1 MYDNVRKP
9 ESDWYE
15 AGCAAPRTDTA
26 GTGCYDSYWSP
37 SQAAAPKKKPHQGLK
52 ITMIILDVLCVRR
65 PRPGF
70 HLRRRRSG
78 PARQR
83 DAPPRGHGR

>member
-15 AGCAAPRTDTA
+15 AGYTAPRTDTA

-52 ITMIILDVLCVRR
+52 ITMIILGVLVCLAIVWLGAWSIGMFITLVERC
-65 PRPGF
+65 
-70 HLRRRRSG
+70 L
-78 PARQR
+78 
-83 DAPPRGHGR
+83 

>member
-15 AGCAAPRTDTA
+15 AGYAAPRTDTT

-37 SQAAAPKKKPHQGLK
+37 SQAAAPKKKG
-52 ITMIILDVLCVRR
+52 ILL
-65 PRPGF
+65 
-70 HLRRRRSG
+70 SS
-78 PARQR
+78 
-83 DAPPRGHGR
+83 

>member
-15 AGCAAPRTDTA
+15 AGYAAPRTDTA

-37 SQAAAPKKKPHQGLK
+37 SQAAAPKKS
-52 ITMIILDVLCVRR
+52 RR
-65 PRPGF
+65 P
-70 HLRRRRSG
+70 S
-78 PARQR
+78 
-83 DAPPRGHGR
+83 PRAAA

>member
-15 AGCAAPRTDTA
+15 AGYTAPRTDTA

-37 SQAAAPKKKPHQGLK
+37 FPYQ
-52 ITMIILDVLCVRR
+52 
-65 PRPGF
+65 
-70 HLRRRRSG
+70 
-78 PARQR
+78 PA
-83 DAPPRGHGR
+83 GRMPIMEQMK

>member
-15 AGCAAPRTDTA
+15 AGYTAPRTDTA

-37 SQAAAPKKKPHQGLK
+37 SQAAAPKKKSHQGLK
-52 ITMIILDVLCVRR
+52 ITMIILGVLVLIIASCYVFAAAA
-65 PRPGF
+65 G
-70 HLRRRRSG
+70 RRS
-78 PARQR
+78 
-83 DAPPRGHGR
+83 PPTVSRASTAA